1 MTGTNERLA
10 IVTDARAIGVMRATG
25 QPVNLGMAGRA
36 DPQRTT
42 DFQAVLLAMA
52 GHDLRGPLQ
61 IIQGSHDLSA
71 SASGPNPNNVC
82 CRGASMQSNTS
93 MGCSINCWGL
103 FGSMSIQRRQSSRPS
118 RLNRCLGKHAMKMRK
133 ARCRRGL
140 TSVCAPL
147 ARPS

>member
-1 MTGTNERLA
+1 MTDTNERLA

-103 FGSMSIQRRQSSRPS
+103 FGSMSIQRRQSS
-118 RLNRCLGKHAMKMRK
+118 CLGKHAMKMRK

-147 ARPS
+147 TRPS